1 MAGSSTD
8 VAVAKAKAAAPASL
22 PAAKAASP
30 VLTTTKVALAQLVSD
45 LEEARKNDVS
55 GDVKRLA
62 ELKRLKEE
70 SKKETKRLQA
80 EQKKEVRKRKAIL
93 LRTSKA
99 STDDLLEALRHRMS
113 RNKSS
118 TSTEETASTSAAGGE
133 EAEVASDAGS

>member
-22 PAAKAASP
+22 PATKAASP

-55 GDVKRLA
+55 GDVNRLA

-70 SKKETKRLQA
+70 SKK
-80 EQKKEVRKRKAIL
+80 
-93 LRTSKA
+93 
-99 STDDLLEALRHRMS
+99 
-113 RNKSS
+113 RNKTFTSRAEKRSS
-118 TSTEETASTSAAGGE
+118 QEESHPLKDLKGKYR
-133 EAEVASDAGS
+133 